1 MHAITFIITACVS
14 IVGAF
19 SSVTVSQYTHHSRCY
34 TNVGKRSER
43 VETCLRAEKAESV
56 EKRRRQRNFEH
67 WGVEHLSSVS
77 SFPSTFEEL
86 ADEVFQAI
94 VGTIGSK
101 QRVDPNIA
109 SNAMHKSVLDY
120 RPIHPSSSSKRRW
133 VHDINAGSS
142 RTSGTGIHRK
152 EQFIPTRMGIEIDG
166 AHILSEQCDEGKAM
180 RILSLHIAKRLSTL
194 PWDDNESSQHAD
206 HRSVAVYYN
215 SFEHSLLASRELSR
229 WKKEEQ
235 MDKIHIRCLSQDGL
249 PSGMLQG
256 KNPCRKKQSDR
267 RKDGSTEDES
277 IVLIVKPTDID
288 ADLPP
293 IIHHDNDSQSLKSNQ
308 GQPIIQANVV
318 DRLQSLLFQAS
329 ASSIPAIVLS
339 PRLSELP
346 PMQQLSAE
354 EYKRTGPSGFEQSGF
369 QKSATYGGIEPPVG
383 PTPWLLRGEK
393 SQLIFILRTYHHKQ
407 TVPQNIF
414 S

>member
-1 MHAITFIITACVS
+1 M
-14 IVGAF
+14 
-19 SSVTVSQYTHHSRCY
+19 TVSQYTHHSRCY

-166 AHILSEQCDEGKAM
+166 AHILSEQC
-180 RILSLHIAKRLSTL
+180 
-194 PWDDNESSQHAD
+194 
-206 HRSVAVYYN
+206 
-215 SFEHSLLASRELSR
+215 
-229 WKKEEQ
+229 
-235 MDKIHIRCLSQDGL
+235 
-249 PSGMLQG
+249 
-256 KNPCRKKQSDR
+256 
-267 RKDGSTEDES
+267 
-277 IVLIVKPTDID
+277 
-288 ADLPP
+288 
-293 IIHHDNDSQSLKSNQ
+293 
-308 GQPIIQANVV
+308 
-318 DRLQSLLFQAS
+318 
-329 ASSIPAIVLS
+329 
-339 PRLSELP
+339 SE
-346 PMQQLSAE
+346 
-354 EYKRTGPSGFEQSGF
+354 
-369 QKSATYGGIEPPVG
+369 
-383 PTPWLLRGEK
+383 
-393 SQLIFILRTYHHKQ
+393 
-407 TVPQNIF
+407 
-414 S
+414 

>member
-1 MHAITFIITACVS
+1 MAVNQC
-14 IVGAF
+14 
-19 SSVTVSQYTHHSRCY
+19 THHAACCY

-43 VETCLRAEKAESV
+43 DETCLQAEKKVDGV
-56 EKRRRQRNFEH
+56 ETRRRQRNFEH

-86 ADEVFQAI
+86 ADEVFEAI

-120 RPIHPSSSSKRRW
+120 RPTHPSSSSKRRW
-133 VHDINAGSS
+133 DNDVKSGADIN
-142 RTSGTGIHRK
+142 RK
-152 EQFIPTRMGIEIDG
+152 GHFIPTRMGIEIDG
-166 AHILSEQCDEGKAM
+166 ARILSEQSDEGKAM

-194 PWDDNESSQHAD
+194 PWDDKESSQHAKR
-206 HRSVAVYYN
+206 RSVAVYYN
-215 SFEHSLLASRELSR
+215 SFEHSLLASRELGR
-229 WKKEEQ
+229 WKKEDQ
-235 MDKIHIRCLSQDGL
+235 MDKIHIRCLSQDAL
-249 PSGMLQG
+249 PSSMHQG
-256 KNPCRKKQSDR
+256 KNPYHKQQSDG
-267 RKDGSTEDES
+267 RKDGSTEEES

-293 IIHHDNDSQSLKSNQ
+293 IIHHDNDSQSSKSNQ
-308 GQPIIQANVV
+308 GVGQPTIQTNVV

-393 SQLIFILRTYHHKQ
+393 SQLVFILCTYHHTSKLYLKASFLK
-407 TVPQNIF
+407 I
-414 S
+414 